1 MVNANNS
8 SAYTNENSA
17 SLPKNKMKLGA
28 EADTRK
34 PCCNSMRSRQTGEVG
49 RKEPGELPQKQVK
62 APVPGEEQPSVEVK
76 D

>member
-1 MVNANNS
+1 
-8 SAYTNENSA
+8 
-17 SLPKNKMKLGA
+17 MKLGA